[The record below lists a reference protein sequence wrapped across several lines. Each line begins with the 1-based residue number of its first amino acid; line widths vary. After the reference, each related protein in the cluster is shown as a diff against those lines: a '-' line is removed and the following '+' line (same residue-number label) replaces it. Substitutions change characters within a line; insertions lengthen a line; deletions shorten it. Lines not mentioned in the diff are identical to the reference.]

1 MSLSRQA
8 GLKRPAAIALATAA
22 MTALAM
28 ATAGNALAGPSGA
41 RSDTPTLYLVQV
53 AGDPLATYAG
63 GVSNIPGT
71 KPADGQK
78 LRPRAWNYAAYRDY
92 LKARRAE
99 VLRRAGVDA
108 KKAVVSY
115 DTVFNGFAA
124 KLTSAEV
131 AKLRHTKGIVNV
143 WKNQIIKVD
152 TVTTPRFLGLDGP
165 GGVWQRQFGDVSR
178 AGEGVIVG
186 VVDSGFWPESP
197 SFAPLSEP
205 RPDQA
210 IIDEKW
216 SGTCVT
222 GNTGPVTCN
231 NKVIGARF
239 YRVSQPELA
248 NPNEFDSPRD
258 LHGHGSHTASTAA
271 GDNGVPMSINGLA
284 VGNGSGM
291 APAARLAIY
300 KALWTTADGTSASG
314 GFIDL
319 MNAIDDAVA
328 DGVDVINYSISGS
341 LGTITDPVEIAFLN
355 AAVAGVFVSASAGNS
370 GPAAGT
376 VAHTAPWETT
386 VAASTHDRS
395 STKRVTLGNG
405 ASYVGAGVGP
415 AMPAAPFI
423 DAANAALAGANP
435 LDAARCFVGS
445 LDPAK
450 VTGKGVLCLRGTNP
464 RTEKSRA
471 VKVAG
476 GVAMILYNAS
486 PAVDDVIGDYHFV
499 PSIHVHNADGL
510 AIKAYINGT
519 ANPTAAFSAPIPV
532 PAPVVAGFSS
542 RGPDRASGGD
552 LVKPDIAAPG
562 VDVIASVSPPGPN
575 SLGGN
580 QFNSFS
586 GTSMAAPHIAGIAAL
601 IRSKNPTWSP
611 MAIKS
616 ALMTTAGTLD
626 NSGNPIAKEDGGSAT
641 PLDFGAGHVRAPSAF
656 DPGLIYES
664 GPIEWLQYACG
675 IGDPIFIAGPNGE
688 VVNTCDLFG
697 AIDPSNLNYPSI
709 AVAGLTGKQTL
720 VRTVTN
726 VARQA
731 SVYFAQVKAPPG
743 FSVNVVPP
751 VIVVPPRKSVTY
763 KIEITRTTAAFGAWS
778 FGSLSW
784 GDTRGHNVRSPI
796 AVQALPLAAPAE
808 IVQSGISGSV
818 TVPVRAGYTGV
829 LNTAA
834 HGLAASTVTNL
845 HLVGTEQNFDPDNPA
860 TSPAVGKVTVTAP
873 AGTKVARFATF
884 AADYGEGAD
893 IDLFAY
899 AAGTTALVGASA
911 GGTADESITLPAG
924 SYDVFV
930 VQFATPT
937 GVSEQDVKLNAFV
950 VAPGA
955 AGNLSVTPASQPV
968 TIGAVVNVTLSWNG
982 LTAGKHYLG
991 VVEYSDGTAV
1001 RGTTLVTVNA

>member
-1 MSLSRQA
+1 MVTRSVGRLCPLTARGGVARREGLWHRFQVGNGSAAKAVEAGRHGGSQPVSLSRQA

-499 PSIHVHNADGL
+499 PSIHV
-510 AIKAYINGT
+510 
-519 ANPTAAFSAPIPV
+519 

-873 AGTKVARFATF
+873 AGTKVARFAT
-884 AADYGEGAD
+884 
-893 IDLFAY
+893 
-899 AAGTTALVGASA
+899 
-911 GGTADESITLPAG
+911 
-924 SYDVFV
+924 
-930 VQFATPT
+930 PT

>member
-1 MSLSRQA
+1 MVTRSVGRLCPHTARGGVARREGLWHRFQVGNGSAAKAVEAGRHGGSQPVSLSRQA

-415 AMPAAPFI
+415 AMPAAPFM

-486 PAVDDVIGDYHFV
+486 PAVDGVLGADPGAGARGRRLLLARSRPCQRRRPGQARHRRAGCRRDCLRVASGPQQPRRQPVQLVQRHLDGRPAHRGHRGADPQQEPDLVTHGDQV
-499 PSIHVHNADGL
+499 GADDHRRHAGQLGQPDRQGGRRQRHAAGL
-510 AIKAYINGT
+510 RRRSRPG
-519 ANPTAAFSAPIPV
+519 PERVRPGSDLRVRPDRV
-532 PAPVVAGFSS
+532 APVRLWH
-542 RGPDRASGGD
+542 RGPD
-552 LVKPDIAAPG
+552 
-562 VDVIASVSPPGPN
+562 
-575 SLGGN
+575 
-580 QFNSFS
+580 
-586 GTSMAAPHIAGIAAL
+586 
-601 IRSKNPTWSP
+601 
-611 MAIKS
+611 
-616 ALMTTAGTLD
+616 
-626 NSGNPIAKEDGGSAT
+626 
-641 PLDFGAGHVRAPSAF
+641 
-656 DPGLIYES
+656 
-664 GPIEWLQYACG
+664 
-675 IGDPIFIAGPNGE
+675 
-688 VVNTCDLFG
+688 
-697 AIDPSNLNYPSI
+697 
-709 AVAGLTGKQTL
+709 
-720 VRTVTN
+720 
-726 VARQA
+726 
-731 SVYFAQVKAPPG
+731 
-743 FSVNVVPP
+743 
-751 VIVVPPRKSVTY
+751 
-763 KIEITRTTAAFGAWS
+763 
-778 FGSLSW
+778 
-784 GDTRGHNVRSPI
+784 
-796 AVQALPLAAPAE
+796 
-808 IVQSGISGSV
+808 
-818 TVPVRAGYTGV
+818 
-829 LNTAA
+829 
-834 HGLAASTVTNL
+834 L
-845 HLVGTEQNFDPDNPA
+845 HRRPQ
-860 TSPAVGKVTVTAP
+860 
-873 AGTKVARFATF
+873 R
-884 AADYGEGAD
+884 
-893 IDLFAY
+893 
-899 AAGTTALVGASA
+899 
-911 GGTADESITLPAG
+911 
-924 SYDVFV
+924 
-930 VQFATPT
+930 
-937 GVSEQDVKLNAFV
+937 
-950 VAPGA
+950 
-955 AGNLSVTPASQPV
+955 
-968 TIGAVVNVTLSWNG
+968 
-982 LTAGKHYLG
+982 
-991 VVEYSDGTAV
+991 
-1001 RGTTLVTVNA
+1001 

>member
-1 MSLSRQA
+1 MVTRSVGRLCPLTARGGVARREGLWHRFQVGNGSAAKAVEAGRHGGSQPVSLSRQA

-341 LGTITDPVEIAFLN
+341 LGT
-355 AAVAGVFVSASAGNS
+355 
-370 GPAAGT
+370 
-376 VAHTAPWETT
+376 
-386 VAASTHDRS
+386 
-395 STKRVTLGNG
+395 G

-464 RTEKSRA
+464 GTEKSRA

-476 GVAMILYNAS
+476 
-486 PAVDDVIGDYHFV
+486 
-499 PSIHVHNADGL
+499 
-510 AIKAYINGT
+510 
-519 ANPTAAFSAPIPV
+519 
-532 PAPVVAGFSS
+532 
-542 RGPDRASGGD
+542 
-552 LVKPDIAAPG
+552 
-562 VDVIASVSPPGPN
+562 
-575 SLGGN
+575 
-580 QFNSFS
+580 
-586 GTSMAAPHIAGIAAL
+586 
-601 IRSKNPTWSP
+601 
-611 MAIKS
+611 
-616 ALMTTAGTLD
+616 
-626 NSGNPIAKEDGGSAT
+626 
-641 PLDFGAGHVRAPSAF
+641 
-656 DPGLIYES
+656 
-664 GPIEWLQYACG
+664 
-675 IGDPIFIAGPNGE
+675 
-688 VVNTCDLFG
+688 
-697 AIDPSNLNYPSI
+697 
-709 AVAGLTGKQTL
+709 
-720 VRTVTN
+720 
-726 VARQA
+726 
-731 SVYFAQVKAPPG
+731 
-743 FSVNVVPP
+743 
-751 VIVVPPRKSVTY
+751 
-763 KIEITRTTAAFGAWS
+763 
-778 FGSLSW
+778 
-784 GDTRGHNVRSPI
+784 
-796 AVQALPLAAPAE
+796 
-808 IVQSGISGSV
+808 
-818 TVPVRAGYTGV
+818 
-829 LNTAA
+829 
-834 HGLAASTVTNL
+834 
-845 HLVGTEQNFDPDNPA
+845 
-860 TSPAVGKVTVTAP
+860 
-873 AGTKVARFATF
+873 
-884 AADYGEGAD
+884 
-893 IDLFAY
+893 
-899 AAGTTALVGASA
+899 
-911 GGTADESITLPAG
+911 
-924 SYDVFV
+924 
-930 VQFATPT
+930 
-937 GVSEQDVKLNAFV
+937 
-950 VAPGA
+950 
-955 AGNLSVTPASQPV
+955 
-968 TIGAVVNVTLSWNG
+968 
-982 LTAGKHYLG
+982 
-991 VVEYSDGTAV
+991 
-1001 RGTTLVTVNA
+1001 